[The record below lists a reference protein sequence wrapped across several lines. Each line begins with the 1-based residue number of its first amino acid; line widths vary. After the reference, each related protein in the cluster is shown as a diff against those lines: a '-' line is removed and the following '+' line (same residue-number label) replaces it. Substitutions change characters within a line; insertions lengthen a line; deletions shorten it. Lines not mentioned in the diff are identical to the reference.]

1 MTCHLYDL
9 IGKVYSQQLYK
20 LKLANYEFGVALKL
34 LKDNKKFIYQKCKL
48 IMQVTLHE
56 YHGDL
61 WQIKSAEGAVKF
73 YEDDLDKL
81 LLSNWKNNSSCLRDQ
96 FRTIQQF
103 FVETA
108 HRNRYNT

>member
-56 YHGDL
+56 YRGDL
-61 WQIKSAEGAVKF
+61 
-73 YEDDLDKL
+73 
-81 LLSNWKNNSSCLRDQ
+81 
-96 FRTIQQF
+96 
-103 FVETA
+103 
-108 HRNRYNT
+108 